1 MDRIQHIGTL
11 VKMNLYFVFYAIFPP
26 HIFPA
31 EGGADMRKLLLT
43 GCGLVLALYL
53 LPVFW
58 PSEEAEPFTVP
69 SAAATGAAAAP
80 AGDYTTVTV

>member
-1 MDRIQHIGTL
+1 
-11 VKMNLYFVFYAIFPP
+11 
-26 HIFPA
+26 
-31 EGGADMRKLLLT
+31 MRKLLLT

-69 SAAATGAAAAP
+69 SATATGAAAAP
-80 AGDYTTVTV
+80 AGDYTAVTVEIDGTPTELPARGICGGRGCGRDPERLP